1 MKLLQNRFATHFRL
15 TPLFSMR
22 TVSLASS
29 QSCCSVDSHVPDTY
43 FEYPAE
49 EDGDC
54 GDELADIDDEFL
66 LQHGLRDVMRE
77 ALTVQD
83 VLDFLRRQRL
93 VDHLLLLTEYSYRH
107 L

>member
-1 MKLLQNRFATHFRL
+1 MAIVNVPAKNSTTHYL
-15 TPLFSMR
+15 TI
-22 TVSLASS
+22 SS
-29 QSCCSVDSHVPDTY
+29 RDRNSSVNQMYWPQVTHLPDTY

-49 EDGDC
+49 EDGDG
-54 GDELADIDDEFL
+54 GDELADVDDEFL
-66 LQHGLRDVMRE
+66 LQHGLCDVMRE

-93 VDHLLLLTEYSYRH
+93 VDHLLLLTEHSYRD